1 MVAMHL
7 HGVFPD
13 MKLPSLIFSSL
24 SLLCAHTVRGADAT
38 TPVDYTQ
45 RNQPYAPAATVTP
58 EKKELPRADS
68 VQEKRVEKTTV
79 DKKQAAVGD
88 RRAAITVEE
97 TREKSVREKQ
107 SSRPEATEQ
116 PMSAFN
122 HRDATITTS
131 AETKTPQKVA
141 KYQDSLAAASVSNM
155 ARFPA
160 MDGATTAK
168 INRFVFR
175 KNSSDA
181 SPVTADAAVTPAGG
195 NNQPVRK

>member
-1 MVAMHL
+1 
-7 HGVFPD
+7 
-13 MKLPSLIFSSL
+13 MKLPSRLLPSL
-24 SLLCAHTVRGADAT
+24 SLLCAITVRGADAT
-38 TPVDYTQ
+38 APVDYTQ
-45 RNQPYAPAATVTP
+45 RNQPFAPAATVAP
-58 EKKELPRADS
+58 EKKDLSRADH
-68 VQEKRVEKTTV
+68 VQEKRVETGTV
-79 DKKQAAVGD
+79 EKKPASVGD

-97 TREKSVREKQ
+97 SREKTVREKQ
-107 SSRPEATEQ
+107 STRPEAKEQ

-122 HRDATITTS
+122 HRDASITTG
-131 AETKTPQKVA
+131 AEMKAPPKVA

-175 KNSSDA
+175 KNSADA

-195 NNQPVRK
+195 ANQPVRK